1 MPTFTAQMRT
11 DRRRW
16 HGLVLL
22 ELIIVLAIM
31 TMLTALAAVSFSG
44 ALGRGKFASQAD
56 EFVNTMK
63 MAGNSAAEGERRYAV
78 AIDFLENTYELRQFT
93 KIDFEQVLEEEPI
106 LKSGEF
112 TDQCQLDYVL
122 FDDFYDTREMDPEEL
137 ETLRVWF
144 WASKSGWQYGGKI
157 VLLDAD
163 GNPYS
168 VLVSRLSR
176 VITLQYGDVDILEP
190 KEKDDLPF

>member
-1 MPTFTAQMRT
+1 MATFSVQMRT
-11 DRRRW
+11 DRCRW

-22 ELIIVLAIM
+22 ELVVVLAIM
-31 TMLTALAAVSFSG
+31 AMMTALAAVSFSG
-44 ALGRGKFASQAD
+44 AIGRGEFTLQAD

-78 AIDFLENTYELRQFT
+78 AIDLLENTYELRQFT
-93 KIDFEQVLEEEPI
+93 KVDFEQVLKEEPI
-106 LKSGEF
+106 LRSGKF

-122 FDDFYDTREMDPEEL
+122 FDDFYDTRERDPEEL
-137 ETLRVWF
+137 ETFTVWF

-168 VLVSRLSR
+168 VIVSRLSR
-176 VITLQYGDVDILEP
+176 VITLQNGDVDILEP
-190 KEKDDLPF
+190 MEKDDLPF

>member
-1 MPTFTAQMRT
+1 MPTFSAQTQT
-11 DRRRW
+11 DQRRRQ
-16 HGLVLL
+16 GLVLL

-44 ALGRGKFASQAD
+44 AIGRSEFSRQAD
-56 EFVNTMK
+56 EFINTMR
-63 MAGNSAAEGERRYAV
+63 MAGNAAAESDRRYAV

-93 KIDFEQVLEEEPI
+93 VRDFEQVLAEEPI
-106 LKSGEF
+106 LESGQF

-122 FDDFYDTREMDPEEL
+122 FDDFYDTRQEDPEML

-144 WASKSGWQYGGKI
+144 WASRNGWQYGGKI

-168 VLVSRLSR
+168 VVINRLSR
-176 VITLQYGDVDILEP
+176 VITLQHGDVDILEP
-190 KEKDDLPF
+190 KEKDELPF

>member
-1 MPTFTAQMRT
+1 MPTFTVQMRT
-11 DRRRW
+11 DRCGW
-16 HGLVLL
+16 HGVVLL
-22 ELIIVLAIM
+22 ELVVVLAIM
-31 TMLTALAAVSFSG
+31 AMMTALAAISFSG

-63 MAGNSAAEGERRYAV
+63 MAGNAAAESERRYAV

-106 LKSGEF
+106 LKSGKF

-122 FDDFYDTREMDPEEL
+122 FDDFYDTRELAPEEL
-137 ETLRVWF
+137 DTLRVWF

-168 VLVSRLSR
+168 VVVSRLSR
-176 VITLQYGDVDILEP
+176 VITLQNGDVDILEP